1 MNIIFM
7 PLFYSSDRRP
17 PPPPFPLFPF
27 FLRRGGGGPPR
38 YGEQI
43 ESKKLKRGEYGA
55 GVGLLKSG
63 DEAGTFAV

>member
-7 PLFYSSDRRP
+7 PLFYSSDRP
-17 PPPPFPLFPF
+17 PPHPFPPFPF
-27 FLRRGGGGPPR
+27 FFKEGGAGGPPR

-55 GVGLLKSG
+55 GAGLLKSG

>member
-7 PLFYSSDRRP
+7 PLFYSSDRP
-17 PPPPFPLFPF
+17 PPIPPLSF
-27 FLRRGGGGPPR
+27 FFKEGGGGGPPR

-55 GVGLLKSG
+55 GAGLLKSG